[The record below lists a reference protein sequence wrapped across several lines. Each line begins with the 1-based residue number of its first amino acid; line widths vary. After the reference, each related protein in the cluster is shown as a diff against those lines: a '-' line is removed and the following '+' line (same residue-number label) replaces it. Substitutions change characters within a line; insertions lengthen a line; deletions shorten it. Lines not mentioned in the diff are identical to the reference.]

1 MAAYQFA
8 LRQLERLTR
17 SINRFVTPKV
27 GDAATEELYTRIYLE
42 HIHRATRPGAALS
55 MLDAGCGA
63 GRLSIPLARAGH
75 RVLGIDYHESSLA
88 SAADAARS
96 AGVTIE
102 LRRGELLESLRRLDD
117 SVFDAAL
124 CMEVLYTC
132 VDRDRILAE
141 LCRVVRPGG
150 LLLASFASPAYL
162 MGALLRQG
170 RLGDA
175 LRVKRQRDGMLRL
188 AKIPAYYNWTTR
200 DEVRALYKVL
210 DLDLLGIHP
219 IGVWTGH
226 GSDAMAAIV
235 DLGQIRSAEDLES
248 LYEIETS
255 IPDDQLGMARYHLAI
270 GQKPV
275 VVAGT

>member
-1 MAAYQFA
+1 MAVHRFA

-17 SINRFVTPKV
+17 SLNRFVTPKV
-27 GDAATEELYTRIYLE
+27 GDIATEQLYTRIYLA
-42 HIHRATRPGAALS
+42 HIQLAIEPGATLS
-55 MLDAGCGA
+55 ILDAGCGA
-63 GRLSIPLARAGH
+63 GRLAIPLARAGH
-75 RVLGIDYHESSLA
+75 RVLGIDYHESSLS

-117 SVFDAAL
+117 STFDAAL

-150 LLLASFASPAYL
+150 HLLASFASPAYL
-162 MGALLRQG
+162 MGSLLRQG
-170 RLGDA
+170 RLDDA

-188 AKIPAYYNWTTR
+188 ATMPAYYNWTTR
-200 DEVRALYKVL
+200 DEIPVIYEGLGLSLR
-210 DLDLLGIHP
+210 GIHP

-226 GSDAMAAIV
+226 GGDAMAAIV
-235 DLGQIRSAEDLES
+235 DLGQTRSADDLQR

-275 VVAGT
+275 EAAGA